1 MAGCASAPLTL
12 ALLCRARYRGQG
24 TDLSKV
30 PAFKRHE
37 KDCGSSE
44 LQVAALSARVTQ
56 LTSHLQEHKKDFAS
70 RRGLMVIL
78 SRRKALMK
86 YLYRW
91 NR

>member
-1 MAGCASAPLTL
+1 MADCAPAKLTL

-30 PAFKRHE
+30 AFKRHE

-56 LTSHLQEHKKDFAS
+56 LTSHLQEHKKDYAS

>member
-1 MAGCASAPLTL
+1 M
-12 ALLCRARYRGQG
+12 
-24 TDLSKV
+24 

-56 LTSHLQEHKKDFAS
+56 LTSHLQEHKKDYAS